1 MTLTGRQ
8 KVAAFLLSLDT
19 QTAASILAKFNEQ
32 EIDKLSREMLDMR
45 SLEHNVIEEVHR
57 EFSEM
62 LALAQDFIPDTRT
75 VAEQLLTSAMGEE
88 KSRAM
93 LGGQGTV
100 ARRKPFE
107 ALAGADARQ
116 IAEILRAE
124 HPQTIALVLSH
135 LTPQVAGSVLA
146 KLPEELHS
154 DVVLRMTRL
163 EHASGQMLERLDEIV
178 SSKVQASAPKMGEVT
193 EETGNK
199 MVAEI
204 LNMVNKTIRKKA
216 LEEIGKEA
224 PERAK
229 QIENLMFVF
238 EDFASVDD
246 KSIRK
251 VVMEVDNDTLALA
264 LKTASEELKS
274 KFMKNLS
281 KRAAQMVLETLENLG
296 PKPLSEVEAA
306 QHEITRVAH
315 GLDEQGEIVMRRGE
329 QEQLV

>member
-1 MTLTGRQ
+1 MALTGRQ

-19 QTAASILAKFNEQ
+19 QTAASILSKFSEQ
-32 EIDKLSREMLDMR
+32 EIDKLSREMLGMR
-45 SLEHNVIEEVHR
+45 SLEHGVIEEVHK

-62 LALAQDFIPDTRT
+62 QALAQDFIPDTRAVT
-75 VAEQLLTSAMGEE
+75 ERLLASAMGEE
-88 KSRAM
+88 KSRAV
-93 LGGQGTV
+93 LSAQDAV
-100 ARRKPFE
+100 PPCKPFE
-107 ALAGADARQ
+107 ALAGVDARQ

-124 HPQTIALVLSH
+124 HPQIVALVLSH
-135 LTPQVAGSVLA
+135 LTPQIAGTVLA

-163 EHASGQMLERLDEIV
+163 EHASRQMLEQLDEIV
-178 SSKVQASAPKMGEVT
+178 TSKIQANAPKAGTVT

-224 PERAK
+224 PERVK

-238 EDFASVDD
+238 DDFAGMDD

-251 VVMEVDNDTLALA
+251 IVMEVDNDTLALA
-264 LKTASEELKS
+264 LKTAGEDLKS

-281 KRAAQMVLETLENLG
+281 KRAAQMVQETLENLG

-315 GLDEQGEIVMRRGE
+315 ALDEQGEIVMHRGE